1 MVTGSQLVETE
12 KEILQAVG
20 SQTLAS
26 EKWEPRMVYEMVRRG

>member
-26 EKWEPRMVYEMVRRG
+26 DGGIVGCGNPE